1 MKTSRLLAA
10 AAVLSLGGGAAWA
23 QPAMNQGKMAPAAK
37 GAGPN
42 LAMADKAF
50 MSGMQT
56 MNKQMM
62 AAKGATVDATFAGKM
77 LAHHEGAIAMART
90 ELKYGGNPQMR
101 QMAQTIIDQQTRQAA
116 QLRDWLRQ
124 HGG

>member
-1 MKTSRLLAA
+1 MKTSRILAA
-10 AAVLSLGGGAAWA
+10 AAVLSLGGGAWA
-23 QPAMNQGKMAPAAK
+23 QPAVNQGKMAPAVK

-50 MSGMQT
+50 LSGMQT

-77 LAHHEGAIAMART
+77 LAHHDGAIAMART
-90 ELKYGGNPQMR
+90 ELEYGSNLPMR
-101 QMAQTIIDQQTRQAA
+101 KMAQTIIDEQTRQAA